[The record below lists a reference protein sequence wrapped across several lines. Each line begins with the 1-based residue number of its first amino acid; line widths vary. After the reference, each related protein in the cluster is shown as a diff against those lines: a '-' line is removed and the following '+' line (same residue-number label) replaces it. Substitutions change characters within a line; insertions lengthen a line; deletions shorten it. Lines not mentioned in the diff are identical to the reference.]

1 MQSQTEV
8 LANTA
13 LLARIEALEAEN
25 NRLRATPKPVHH
37 FRIDD
42 IKDDDCLVR
51 FYTGFKSFVILMAF
65 FEYLGPVVHE
75 LNYWGSK
82 QKSALHQRHR
92 SHKIDPLNQFFLLM
106 IKLRLNLKLKDLAFR
121 FGISTSTV
129 SRYITTWICFLYH
142 HLKEINWTPSV
153 EQVQGT
159 LPHSFRK
166 QFPNTFAIIDG
177 SELFLQT
184 PSDLFVQSSTW
195 SQYKH
200 NNTAK
205 FLIACTPNGSISY
218 ISPVFVGSISDVEL
232 TKNSGFLTTLQDKP
246 GVSIMADRG
255 FTIKDMLK
263 ELNIDLNMP
272 PFLEGKPQFSSEDVQ
287 EGRKIASL
295 HIHVERGRLGGLKHS
310 EFLKILFQFL

>member
-1 MQSQTEV
+1 M
-8 LANTA
+8 
-13 LLARIEALEAEN
+13 
-25 NRLRATPKPVHH
+25 
-37 FRIDD
+37 
-42 IKDDDCLVR
+42 
-51 FYTGFKSFVILMAF
+51 
-65 FEYLGPVVHE
+65 
-75 LNYWGSK
+75 
-82 QKSALHQRHR
+82 
-92 SHKIDPLNQFFLLM
+92 
-106 IKLRLNLKLKDLAFR
+106 KLKDLAFR

-142 HLKEINWTPSV
+142 HLKEINWTPV

-218 ISPVFVGSISDVEL
+218 ISPVFVGSIFDVEL

-255 FTIKDMLK
+255 FTIKDMLR

-272 PFLEGKPQFSSEDVQ
+272 PFLEGKPQFSSEDV
-287 EGRKIASL
+287 
-295 HIHVERGRLGGLKHS
+295 
-310 EFLKILFQFL
+310 

>member
-1 MQSQTEV
+1 M
-8 LANTA
+8 
-13 LLARIEALEAEN
+13 
-25 NRLRATPKPVHH
+25 
-37 FRIDD
+37 
-42 IKDDDCLVR
+42 
-51 FYTGFKSFVILMAF
+51 
-65 FEYLGPVVHE
+65 
-75 LNYWGSK
+75 
-82 QKSALHQRHR
+82 
-92 SHKIDPLNQFFLLM
+92 
-106 IKLRLNLKLKDLAFR
+106 
-121 FGISTSTV
+121 
-129 SRYITTWICFLYH
+129 
-142 HLKEINWTPSV
+142 
-153 EQVQGT
+153 QGT

-272 PFLEGKPQFSSEDVQ
+272 PFLEGKRQFSSEDVQ

-295 HIHVERGRLGGLKHS
+295 RIHVERAIGRIKTFRILKDTIPISLARLTNQIVHICAYLSNFHPGLVPPPEAMS
-310 EFLKILFQFL
+310 ESEVETYFDTLSNDDDDGDEYTDSDDSINE

>member
-1 MQSQTEV
+1 M
-8 LANTA
+8 
-13 LLARIEALEAEN
+13 
-25 NRLRATPKPVHH
+25 
-37 FRIDD
+37 
-42 IKDDDCLVR
+42 
-51 FYTGFKSFVILMAF
+51 
-65 FEYLGPVVHE
+65 
-75 LNYWGSK
+75 
-82 QKSALHQRHR
+82 
-92 SHKIDPLNQFFLLM
+92 
-106 IKLRLNLKLKDLAFR
+106 KLKDLAFR
-121 FGISTSTV
+121 FGISTSTI
-129 SRYITTWICFLYH
+129 SRYITTWIWFLYH

-159 LPHSFRK
+159 LTHSFRK
-166 QFPNTFAIIDG
+166 QFSNTFAIIDG

-184 PSDLFVQSSTW
+184 LSDLFVRSSTW

-272 PFLEGKPQFSSEDVQ
+272 PFLEEKPQFSSEDVQ